1 MRSTVEVAPRGP
13 RPAIRLRPVPRY
25 EPPFDDEL
33 SPQVW
38 SSPRQLPLSWEDP
51 PEPDTGQPERP
62 AAPPVVAGASHDAK
76 LAVRRFVHMCVE
88 VLNGYRP
95 AGHLRRLALPSEAAH
110 VVAEG
115 LAGARR
121 VTEMRNARRPGT
133 RRPLRPA
140 PVAVL
145 RLRLCE
151 PRPGAV
157 EAAVAL
163 VTGQRTWAM
172 ALRMELHQQSWSAT
186 VLRLI

>member
-1 MRSTVEVAPRGP
+1 M
-13 RPAIRLRPVPRY
+13 PRY

-38 SSPRQLPLSWEDP
+38 ASARQLPLTWSVSQAPTAPDP
-51 PEPDTGQPERP
+51 TDSARSPATPPVDTGAPLS
-62 AAPPVVAGASHDAK
+62 AADAPPVVAGASSDAK
-76 LAVRRFVHMCVE
+76 LAVRRFVHLCVE

-95 AGHLRRLALPSEAAH
+95 AGHLRRLSLPSDAAD
-110 VVAEG
+110 VVSEG

-121 VTEMRNARRPGT
+121 VTDFRNASRMGNRRARRPV
-133 RRPLRPA
+133 

-145 RLRLCE
+145 KLRLCE

-163 VTGQRTWAM
+163 VIGDRTWAM